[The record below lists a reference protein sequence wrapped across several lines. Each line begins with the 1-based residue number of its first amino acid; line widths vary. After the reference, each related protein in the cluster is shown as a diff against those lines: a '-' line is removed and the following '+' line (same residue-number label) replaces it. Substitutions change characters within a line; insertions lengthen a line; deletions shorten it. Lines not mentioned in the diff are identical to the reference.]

1 MATDSYQIEL
11 SPQQFQVLGD
21 IAARTH
27 VSREQVLSS
36 AIEQYQ
42 QSLDRNQ
49 AAENETLSLAE
60 RMRRSGLLGC
70 LNGGPTD
77 LSTNPAHF
85 EGFGRD

>member
-21 IAARTH
+21 LAARTH
-27 VSREQVLSS
+27 VTREQVLSS
-36 AIEQYQ
+36 AIEQYRQ
-42 QSLDRNQ
+42 ALDQNQS
-49 AAENETLSLAE
+49 AENATLSLAD
-60 RMRRSGLLGC
+60 RMRKKGLLGC
-70 LNGGPTD
+70 LKGGPAD